1 MKEAVKGK
9 GSHANMPT
17 EVKITPVP
25 KCAYISN
32 QGEIDDTMTGIDAV
46 ISKTVSKAKSHKSN
60 QK

>member
-17 EVKITPVP
+17 EVKITSVP
-25 KCAYISN
+25 KWSHISN
-32 QGEIDDTMTGIDAV
+32 QGMDDTMTGIDS
-46 ISKTVSKAKSHKSN
+46 INSKTISKAKSHKSN

>member
-9 GSHANMPT
+9 GNHANMPQ
-17 EVKITPVP
+17 EVKITTVP

-32 QGEIDDTMTGIDAV
+32 QGEMDDTMTGIDSV
-46 ISKTVSKAKSHKSN
+46 NSKTISKSAKHKSN